1 MEIVQRFLNYITHEK
16 RYSPHTVR
24 AYTDDIECFR
34 EFLEA
39 QDKSNLLAVSTNDI
53 RSWLIYLAGTNL
65 SPRSYKRKLS
75 SVKAFYKFLL
85 HEGIIKQLPT
95 EALIIPKHQNPLPE
109 FYSPGEITSL
119 FDNINFPDGFIGQ
132 RDKLIFQL
140 FYLTGMRL
148 SELVNLKIM
157 DIDFGLQQIRVTGKR
172 NKQRYIPLSKGTL
185 ESINNFLLEREKEFG
200 RVIPDSHIIIKENG
214 EKVYPRLI
222 QRMADK
228 YFSQVTT
235 SEKTNPHK
243 LRHTFATHM
252 LNNGADL
259 NAVKELLGHAS
270 LAATEVYTHN
280 TYEKLKSVYKQAHPR
295 A

>member
-1 MEIVQRFLNYITHEK
+1 MKATLLFFNYITHEK

-24 AYTDDIECFR
+24 AYTDDINAFC
-34 EFLEA
+34 EFLKA
-39 QDKSNLLAVSTNDI
+39 QDDSVLLSVTANDI
-53 RSWLIYLAGTNL
+53 RSWVVCLAENDL
-65 SPRSYKRKLS
+65 SARSYKRKLS
-75 SVKAFYKFLL
+75 SIKAFYKFLL
-85 HEGIIKQLPT
+85 REGLINQVPT
-95 EALIIPKHQNPLPE
+95 EALMVPKHQNPLPE
-109 FYSPGEITSL
+109 FYSPGETVNL
-119 FDNINFPDGFIGQ
+119 FENIIFPEGYVGE
-132 RDKLIFQL
+132 RDKLILML
-140 FYLTGMRL
+140 FYLTGIRL
-148 SELVNLKIM
+148 SELVNLKLQ
-157 DIDFGLQQIRVTGKR
+157 DVDFSLQHIKVTGKR
-172 NKQRYIPLSKGTL
+172 NKQRTIPLSKNTL
-185 ESINNFLLEREKEFG
+185 ESIAKFLEIRKAEFG
-200 RVIPDSHIIIKENG
+200 NTDNSSYLFLRENG
-214 EKVYPRLI
+214 ERVYPRLV
-222 QRMADK
+222 QRITDK